1 MYKLNPDFVDDLKK
15 FGAVDFNT
23 CYNCGNCT
31 AICPMGLNIL
41 PRIIFRHALLGLKN
55 NISDEKESIFSCLLC
70 KRCEESCPNEVPIAG
85 NIRSL
90 RHYINREE
98 YKIK

>member
-1 MYKLNPDFVDDLKK
+1 MYKLNPDFTDDLKK
-15 FGAVDFNT
+15 FGAIDYYP

-31 AICPMGLNIL
+31 AICPMGLDLL
-41 PRIIFRHALLGLKN
+41 PRVIFRDALMGFES
-55 NISDEKESIFSCLLC
+55 NIIDEKESIFSCLLC

-85 NIRSL
+85 NIRTL
-90 RHYINREE
+90 RHYINCEV

>member
-1 MYKLNPDFVDDLKK
+1 MYKLNPDFADDLREY
-15 FGAVDFNT
+15 GAVDLNI
-23 CYNCGNCT
+23 CYNCGTCT

-55 NISDEKESIFSCLLC
+55 EILNDRESIFSCLLC
-70 KRCEESCPNEVPIAG
+70 KRCEESCPNEVHIAA

-90 RHYINREE
+90 RHYINCKE